1 MFPLHIASCTPTVSL
16 FSFRTSWMLSL
27 PWSRNWGTTVTVSSW
42 GGISFFL
49 SPVLLVDTANLL
61 IWCDL
66 SFLYCGTIPPGMQI
80 TPAQFVVCSDSV
92 LIIFSPV
99 ICYDAYYVHICTQQ
113 QIAQFS
119 YLVFYTGCID
129 MRSTSA
135 YAPNACFMY
144 PLDLNPGDSE
154 LDIEHLDLNPGDLNP
169 RRPSLLALLA
179 FSPSVL
185 SISPE
190 YTILG
195 QNTQFSSFQTKS
207 TLYIHTGPLYNQKG
221 QAEVQ
226 ESNFTAGSFIP
237 SHDKKRTQ
245 PWGWEFLLLMLFMK
259 FI

>member
-1 MFPLHIASCTPTVSL
+1 
-16 FSFRTSWMLSL
+16 
-27 PWSRNWGTTVTVSSW
+27 
-42 GGISFFL
+42 
-49 SPVLLVDTANLL
+49 
-61 IWCDL
+61 
-66 SFLYCGTIPPGMQI
+66 MQI

-119 YLVFYTGCID
+119 YLVFYTSCID

-144 PLDLNPGDSE
+144 PLDLNY
-154 LDIEHLDLNPGDLNP
+154 P

-190 YTILG
+190 YTVLG

-245 PWGWEFLLLMLFMK
+245 PWGWEFLLRMLFMK